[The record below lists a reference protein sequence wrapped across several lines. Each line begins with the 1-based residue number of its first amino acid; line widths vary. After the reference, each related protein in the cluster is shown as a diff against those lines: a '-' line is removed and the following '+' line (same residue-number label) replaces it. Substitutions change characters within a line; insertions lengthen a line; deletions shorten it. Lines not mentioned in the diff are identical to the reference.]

1 MIDPTSQNKIVRS
14 PDERK
19 RLIEAIA
26 AILTVILLL
35 SISRLETR
43 LFQLSETLSRSKE
56 FITTIV
62 YFALI
67 NLNVILILLLSFLI
81 FRHIAKLL
89 VERRHGRFG
98 SRLRTK
104 LVISLVLFALAPTV
118 LMFYVTSRYIT
129 TSFDDWLSE
138 KVRATMQQTREAGA
152 RVYQQ
157 DGRRLE
163 NLAAIALHRVDFY
176 FPSSSKVPN
185 IPNISGRRLVG
196 FDKLYSVRGVAVFD
210 REGQPIWHNSES
222 LAATSPL
229 ALSPAI
235 TEILLRFEVS
245 SGLQGT
251 NLIVSSKDRDVV
263 LGSAAIRNP
272 IDGKLLGIVIAE
284 EKFDTQILKSIE
296 SILAEFGSLRPGAQL
311 MRLSFNIL
319 LIVMT
324 LLIIFCACWLG
335 FHVARGITG
344 PIQVLADATRGIAM
358 GNYAVALP
366 PTTDD
371 ETGQLVKAF
380 SRMAGDLEQQNL
392 KIEESRKRLWLTN
405 EELER
410 RRHYMEVVLR
420 NITAGVVSVDAKGKI
435 ASINQ
440 AAEKLLGVDATD
452 VLSKEVREG
461 LGPELIASFWSPIAE
476 KLATQPTYQGQ
487 LEVEVKGETVLL
499 LIKAAR
505 MKDEAKQGIGYVVVL
520 DDLRE
525 QVMAQRVAAWRE
537 VAQRIAHEI
546 KNPLTPIKLNAQRM
560 LRKFH
565 DRFDSSDQEVFVS
578 CIETILAQVDSLRDL
593 VNEFSKFS
601 RLPNIQTRPG
611 SINDIIRDTVNL
623 FALSYPETK
632 FELSGLTAVP
642 ILPLDRE
649 QMGRVF
655 VNLVTNALAAHDE
668 ASGVGVVS
676 FVTEYLP
683 DVNTV
688 RVEVRDNGCGI
699 PAKLRSRVLEP
710 YFSTKD
716 GGNGLGLAIVNQ
728 VVSDHGGYLRIFDN
742 EPRGT
747 AVVIELPYKPDGA
760 V

>member
-1 MIDPTSQNKIVRS
+1 MSSSAKFVRS
-14 PDERK
+14 PEERK
-19 RLIEAIA
+19 RLIEAVA
-26 AILTVILLL
+26 AGLTIILLL

-56 FITTIV
+56 FVTTIV

-81 FRHIAKLL
+81 FRNIAKLL

-98 SRLRTK
+98 SKLRTK

-163 NLAAIALHRVDFY
+163 NLASIALHRIDYY
-176 FPSSSKVPN
+176 FPTGAQVPN
-185 IPNISGRRLVG
+185 GPNISGRRLVG
-196 FDKLYSVRGVAVFD
+196 FDKLYSVRGIAVFD
-210 REGQPIWHNSES
+210 REAQQIWRNGES
-222 LAATSPL
+222 LAGTSPL
-229 ALSPAI
+229 ALAPAI
-235 TEILLRFEVS
+235 KELLLRFEVS
-245 SGLQGT
+245 PGLQAT
-251 NLIVSSKDRDVV
+251 NLIVSSKDKDVV
-263 LGSAAIRNP
+263 IGSAAIRNP
-272 IDGKLLGIVIAE
+272 IDNRLIGIVIAE
-284 EKFDTQILKSIE
+284 ERFDTQILKSIE

-344 PIQVLADATRGIAM
+344 PIQVLADATRSIAL
-358 GNYAVALP
+358 GDYAVALP
-366 PTTDD
+366 PLADD
-371 ETGQLVKAF
+371 ETGQLVQAF

-420 NITAGVVSVDAKGKI
+420 NITAGVVSVDANGRI
-435 ASINQ
+435 ASVNH
-440 AAEKLLGVDATD
+440 AAERLLGIRASD
-452 VLSKEVREG
+452 VLSKTVKDGFGNDLSEN
-461 LGPELIASFWSPIAE
+461 FWAPIAE
-476 KLATQPTYQGQ
+476 NLEKQSSYHGQ
-487 LEVEVKGETVLL
+487 AEIDVNGESVAL
-499 LIKAAR
+499 LIKASR
-505 MKDEAKQGIGYVVVL
+505 MRDESSQGIGYVIVL

-560 LRKFH
+560 IRKFH
-565 DRFDSSDQEVFVS
+565 DKFQGSDQEVFVN
-578 CIETILAQVDSLRDL
+578 CLETILVQVDSLRDL
-593 VNEFSKFS
+593 VNEFSKFA
-601 RLPNIQTRPG
+601 RLPSVQTRPG
-611 SINDIIRDTVNL
+611 NINDIIRETVNL
-623 FALSYPETK
+623 FALSYPEKK
-632 FELSGLTAVP
+632 FDLTGLNKVPVLS
-642 ILPLDRE
+642 LDRE

-655 VNLVTNALAAHDE
+655 VNLITNALAAHDE
-668 ASGVGVVS
+668 GSGTGLVS
-676 FVTEYLP
+676 FSTDYLP
-683 DVNTV
+683 EINTV
-688 RVEVRDNGCGI
+688 RIGVRDNGCGI
-699 PAKLRSRVLEP
+699 PAKLRTKVLEP

-728 VVSDHGGYLRIFDN
+728 IVSDHGGYLRIQDH

-747 AVVIELPYKPDGA
+747 AVIIELPYKADA
-760 V
+760 TV